1 MAKILRLDG
10 INLCFVKDFSV
21 DIKTGFMKLMMELH
35 ANNKFAKDVNN
46 SLIVLILKNDWP
58 QGLKDYFPISLI
70 GYIYKVLLNVSELCK
85 KNDPIRD
92 IKKPISFYYY

>member
-1 MAKILRLDG
+1 MSKVKEVMTDLYKLSNLTYLEHLVAKVLRLDG

-35 ANNKFAKDVNN
+35 ANNKLAKDVNN

-70 GYIYKVLLNVSELCK
+70 GYI
-85 KNDPIRD
+85 
-92 IKKPISFYYY
+92 